1 MFQFYNIVVI
11 HFLQVLSERLSEI
24 QSNELSSESHYYT
37 EISSLQETNEN
48 LLRVCDII
56 NYFQSEIDVYTTVK
70 CIRCVVQTVL

>member
-11 HFLQVLSERLSEI
+11 RFLQVLSERLSEI

-48 LLRVCDII
+48 LLRVCDI
-56 NYFQSEIDVYTTVK
+56 
-70 CIRCVVQTVL
+70 

>member
-11 HFLQVLSERLSEI
+11 RFLQVLSERLSEI

-56 NYFQSEIDVYTTVK
+56 NYFQSEIDVYTAVK
-70 CIRCVVQTVL
+70 CIRCVIQTVL